1 MLLFVV
7 FCDVLMA
14 APRRHVTTKFELK
27 LTLRSLS
34 PSYVT
39 LKTASS
45 RRRDYYSPPW
55 LYFGFKQGRREA
67 RADQMSTNDPT
78 IAMNGGSQL
87 VTRLKWETDER
98 NEDTEMTNGRAS
110 LLSL

>member
-1 MLLFVV
+1 
-7 FCDVLMA
+7 LMA

-45 RRRDYYSPPW
+45 RKRDYYSPPR

-67 RADQMSTNDPT
+67 RADEWQQSTRDSTQMGDKRKKTRTQRRPRQSISTPLPLD
-78 IAMNGGSQL
+78 L
-87 VTRLKWETDER
+87 
-98 NEDTEMTNGRAS
+98 
-110 LLSL
+110 